1 MPAVP
6 ATTGSRSSL
15 TAVMPP
21 GGLGAILR
29 RHWLFAVLLTLGLV
43 LRVLTQVAYRPAL
56 LYIDSVKYLFG
67 AYPGNDPPGY
77 QLMLRAFLGAG
88 SLSAV
93 AAVQHLC
100 GLAMAVAL
108 YLVLRRRGVPPWLAA
123 LGTAPLLLDAYQL
136 QIEQSIMPD
145 TAFEVFIV
153 AGLVLLL
160 WRPRPAW
167 WMVLAGGAALGASAT
182 VRQVGEIL
190 IVPAVVYLLIV
201 VPGLAGEADP
211 GGRAVR
217 PVRRA
222 DPAGQLPELRDDQA
236 LRAGA
241 LRGGHHVRPGR
252 RRRGLR
258 DLEAARLRA
267 AALPVAAAAEAG
279 PGLAGPRRGVTGED
293 ADPPPGHAPRRRG
306 HQLRRPG
313 AAPAAAPGGGRSG
326 PGRRQA
332 VRRGPGHRRRRRLHR
347 PVAVPARL
355 PALPAVH
362 RARRRSPAVR
372 RSSPRPASRG

>member
-1 MPAVP
+1 
-6 ATTGSRSSL
+6 
-15 TAVMPP
+15 MPP

-43 LRVLTQVAYRPAL
+43 LRVLTQLAYRPAL

-77 QLMLRAFLGAG
+77 QLMLRAFLGVG

-108 YLVLRRRGVPPWLAA
+108 YLVLRRRGVPAWLAA

-145 TAFEVFIV
+145 TAFEVLIV

-160 WRPRPAW
+160 WQPRPAW

-182 VRQVGEIL
+182 SAPGRRDPHRAGRGL
-190 IVPAVVYLLIV
+190 PARRG
-201 VPGLAGEADP
+201 PGLAGEADP

-222 DPAGQLPELRDDQA
+222 DPADQLPELRDDQA
-236 LRAGA
+236 LR
-241 LRGGHHVRPGR
+241 RWRPTR
-252 RRRGLR
+252 R
-258 DLEAARLRA
+258 A
-267 AALPVAAAAEAG
+267 PCTAG
-279 PGLAGPRRGVTGED
+279 P
-293 ADPPPGHAPRRRG
+293 PPPRTA
-306 HQLRRPG
+306 RP
-313 AAPAAAPGGGRSG
+313 
-326 PGRRQA
+326 
-332 VRRGPGHRRRRRLHR
+332 
-347 PVAVPARL
+347 
-355 PALPAVH
+355 
-362 RARRRSPAVR
+362 
-372 RSSPRPASRG
+372 